1 MVIMRKM
8 QFVAKTKSFS
18 LAMLM
23 LMSVFVSGCIGI
35 DSTVDPRASLQA
47 YPLSIQE
54 GETVTFDARDSEAVE
69 GVVTGFEWNFG
80 NGQKAET
87 VVGFTSHTYD
97 TFGVY
102 TVTLTVINSQGGEDD
117 ISATIVVNGAPVLNL
132 TVPEQVKS
140 GDSAF
145 LDASNSYDPE
155 GKDLTFS
162 WDLDWSTDS
171 DSDGK
176 QRNDIDATTPTVLLP
191 TNTSGKIMGSL
202 IISDGTEAMVTESF
216 TIEVVTRSFEVKWV
230 TEELTFTWDEY
241 LEQGSQ
247 WEESI
252 SPGDRGRIMEY
263 TATLQLEQELGPQ
276 DNFTLSLLIENDKYE
291 KTVQTEGGNITANET
306 AKATMDRNGVNPE
319 GKDGIYSADSAED
332 LLNQL
337 VGQAGARTGQ
347 GVWTWTVF
355 AQQADPDPLI
365 EGMIDPDPGNNWDL
379 EVTVIVMSPVLTEIT
394 FG

>member
-1 MVIMRKM
+1 MRKM
-8 QFVAKTKSFS
+8 RLVAKAKSFS
-18 LAMLM
+18 LAMLI

-35 DSTVDPRASLQA
+35 ESTVDPRASLQA

-69 GVVTGFEWNFG
+69 GVVTGFEWDFG

-97 TFGVY
+97 SFGVY
-102 TVTLTVINSQGGEDD
+102 TVTLTVVNSQGGEDD
-117 ISATIVVNGAPVLNL
+117 ISTTIVVNGAPVLTL
-132 TVPEQVKS
+132 TIPEQVKS

-145 LDASNSYDPE
+145 LDASKSFDPE
-155 GKDLTFS
+155 GNDLTFS

-171 DSDGK
+171 DLDGN

-191 TNTSGKIMGSL
+191 TNSSGKIIGSL
-202 IISDGTEAMVTESF
+202 VISDGTEATVTESF
-216 TIEVVTRSFEVKWV
+216 SIEIITRSFEVKWV
-230 TEELTFTWDEY
+230 TEELIFTWDDY

-247 WEESI
+247 WEDSI
-252 SPGDRGRIMEY
+252 SPGENGRIMEY

-276 DNFTLSLLIENDKYE
+276 DNFTLTLFIENDKYE

-306 AKATMDRNGVNPE
+306 AKATMDRDAVNPE
-319 GKDGIYSADSAED
+319 GEDGIYSADSEEA
-332 LLNQL
+332 LMNQL

-347 GVWTWTVF
+347 GIWTWTVF

-365 EGMIDPDPGNNWDL
+365 DGMLDPDPGNNWDL
-379 EVTVIVMSPVLTEIT
+379 EVIVVVMNPVLTEIT

>member
-1 MVIMRKM
+1 
-8 QFVAKTKSFS
+8 
-18 LAMLM
+18 MLI
-23 LMSVFVSGCIGI
+23 LLSVFVSGCIGL

-69 GVVTGFEWNFG
+69 GVVTGFEWDFG

-97 TFGVY
+97 SFGVY
-102 TVTLTVINSQGGEDD
+102 TVTLTVSNSQGGEDD

-132 TVPEQVKS
+132 TIPEQVKS

-145 LDASNSYDPE
+145 LDASNSFDPE
-155 GKDLTFS
+155 GKDLTFA
-162 WDLDWSTDS
+162 WDLDWTTDS
-171 DSDGK
+171 DSDGD
-176 QRNDIDATTPTVLLP
+176 QRNDIDATTPTVLVP
-191 TNTSGKIMGSL
+191 TNSSGKIIGSL
-202 IISDGTEAMVTESF
+202 VISDGTEVSVSESF
-216 TIEVVTRSFEVKWV
+216 TIEVTTRTFEVKWV
-230 TEELTFTWDEY
+230 TEELLFTWDDY

-247 WEESI
+247 WEDSI
-252 SPGDRGRIMEY
+252 SPGDQGRIMEY
-263 TATLQLEQELGPQ
+263 TATLELDQELGPQ
-276 DNFTLSLLIENDKYE
+276 DNFTLTLLIENDKYE

-306 AKATMDRNGVNPE
+306 AKATMDRDGINPE
-319 GKDGIYSADSAED
+319 GEDGIFTADSEED
-332 LLNQL
+332 LMNLL
-337 VGQAGARTGQ
+337 VGQAGSRTAQ

-365 EGMIDPDPGNNWDL
+365 DGMIDPDPGNEWNL
-379 EVTVIVMSPVLTEIT
+379 EVIVIVMSPVLTEIT

>member
-1 MVIMRKM
+1 MRKM
-8 QFVAKTKSFS
+8 QVVAKAKSFS
-18 LAMLM
+18 LSMLI
-23 LMSVFVSGCIGI
+23 LLSVFVSGCIGL

-69 GVVTGFEWNFG
+69 GVVTGFEWDFG

-97 TFGVY
+97 SFGVY
-102 TVTLTVINSQGGEDD
+102 TVTLTVSNSQGGEDD

-132 TVPEQVKS
+132 TIPEQVKS

-145 LDASNSYDPE
+145 LDASNSFDPE
-155 GKDLTFS
+155 GKDLTFA
-162 WDLDWSTDS
+162 WDLDWTTDS
-171 DSDGK
+171 DSDGD
-176 QRNDIDATTPTVLLP
+176 QRNDIDATTPTVLVP
-191 TNTSGKIMGSL
+191 TNSSGKIIGSL
-202 IISDGTEAMVTESF
+202 VISDGTEVSVSESF
-216 TIEVVTRSFEVKWV
+216 TIEVTTRTFEVKWV
-230 TEELTFTWDEY
+230 TEELLFTWDDY

-247 WEESI
+247 WEDSI
-252 SPGDRGRIMEY
+252 SPGDQGRIMEY
-263 TATLQLEQELGPQ
+263 TATLELDQELGPQ
-276 DNFTLSLLIENDKYE
+276 DNFTLTLLIENDKYE

-306 AKATMDRNGVNPE
+306 AKATMDREGINPE
-319 GKDGIYSADSAED
+319 GEDGIFTADSEED
-332 LLNQL
+332 LMNLL
-337 VGQAGARTGQ
+337 VGQAGSRTAQ

-365 EGMIDPDPGNNWDL
+365 DGMIDPDPGNEWNL
-379 EVTVIVMSPVLTEIT
+379 EVIVIVMSPVLTEIT

>member
-1 MVIMRKM
+1 MRKM
-8 QFVAKTKSFS
+8 QIVAKTKSFS
-18 LAMLM
+18 LSL
-23 LMSVFVSGCIGI
+23 LILLSVFVSGCIGL

-69 GVVTGFEWNFG
+69 GVVTGFEWDFG

-97 TFGVY
+97 SFGVY
-102 TVTLTVINSQGGEDD
+102 TVTLTVSNSQGGEDD
-117 ISATIVVNGAPVLNL
+117 ISTTIVVNGAPVLNL
-132 TVPEQVKS
+132 TIPDQVKS

-145 LDASNSYDPE
+145 LDASNSFDPE
-155 GKDLTFS
+155 GKDLTFA
-162 WDLDWSTDS
+162 WDLDWTTDS
-171 DSDGK
+171 DSDGD
-176 QRNDIDATTPTVLLP
+176 QRNDIDATTPTVLVP
-191 TNTSGKIMGSL
+191 TNESGKILGSL
-202 IISDGTEAMVTESF
+202 VISDGTEASVSESF
-216 TIEVVTRSFEVKWV
+216 TIEITSRTFEVKWV
-230 TEELTFTWDEY
+230 TEELTFTWDDY

-247 WEESI
+247 WEDSI
-252 SPGDRGRIMEY
+252 SPGDLGRVMEY

-276 DNFTLSLLIENDKYE
+276 DNFTLTLLIENDKYE

-306 AKATMDRNGVNPE
+306 AKATMDR
-319 GKDGIYSADSAED
+319 DGINPLGEDGIFTADSEEA
-332 LLNQL
+332 LMNLL
-337 VGQAGARTGQ
+337 VGQAGSRTAQ

-365 EGMIDPDPGNNWDL
+365 DGMIDPDPGNDWDL
-379 EVTVIVMSPVLTEIT
+379 EVIVIVMSPVLTEIT

>member
-1 MVIMRKM
+1 M
-8 QFVAKTKSFS
+8 QVVAKAKSFS
-18 LAMLM
+18 LSMLI
-23 LMSVFVSGCIGI
+23 LLSVFVSGCIGL

-69 GVVTGFEWNFG
+69 GVVTGFEWDFG

-97 TFGVY
+97 SFGVY
-102 TVTLTVINSQGGEDD
+102 TVTLTVSNSQGGEDD

-132 TVPEQVKS
+132 TIPEQVKS

-145 LDASNSYDPE
+145 LDASNSFDPE
-155 GKDLTFS
+155 GKDLTFA
-162 WDLDWSTDS
+162 WDLDWTTDS
-171 DSDGK
+171 DSDGD
-176 QRNDIDATTPTVLLP
+176 QRNDIDATTPTVLVP
-191 TNTSGKIMGSL
+191 TNSSGKIIGSL
-202 IISDGTEAMVTESF
+202 VISDGTEVSVSESF
-216 TIEVVTRSFEVKWV
+216 TIEVTTRTFEVKWV
-230 TEELTFTWDEY
+230 TEELLFTWDDY

-247 WEESI
+247 WEDSI

-263 TATLQLEQELGPQ
+263 TATLELDQELGPQ
-276 DNFTLSLLIENDKYE
+276 DNFTLTLLIENDKYE

-306 AKATMDRNGVNPE
+306 AKATMDRDGINPE
-319 GKDGIYSADSAED
+319 GEDGIFTADSEED
-332 LLNQL
+332 LMNLL
-337 VGQAGARTGQ
+337 VGQAGARTAQ

-365 EGMIDPDPGNNWDL
+365 DGMIDPDPGNDWDL
-379 EVTVIVMSPVLTEIT
+379 EVIVIVMSPVLTEIT

>member
-1 MVIMRKM
+1 MRKM
-8 QFVAKTKSFS
+8 QVVAKAKSFS
-18 LAMLM
+18 LSMLI
-23 LMSVFVSGCIGI
+23 LLSVFVSGCIGL

-69 GVVTGFEWNFG
+69 GVVTGFEWDFG

-97 TFGVY
+97 SFGVY
-102 TVTLTVINSQGGEDD
+102 TVTLTVSNSQGGEDD

-132 TVPEQVKS
+132 TIPEQVKS

-145 LDASNSYDPE
+145 LDASNSFDPE
-155 GKDLTFS
+155 GKDLTFA
-162 WDLDWSTDS
+162 WDLDWTTDS
-171 DSDGK
+171 DSDGD
-176 QRNDIDATTPTVLLP
+176 QRNDIDATTPTVLVP
-191 TNTSGKIMGSL
+191 TNSSGKIIGSL
-202 IISDGTEAMVTESF
+202 VISDGTEVSVSESF
-216 TIEVVTRSFEVKWV
+216 TIEVTTRTFEVKWV
-230 TEELTFTWDEY
+230 TEELLFTWDDY

-247 WEESI
+247 WEDSI

-263 TATLQLEQELGPQ
+263 TATLELDQELGPQ
-276 DNFTLSLLIENDKYE
+276 DNFTLTLLIENDKYE

-306 AKATMDRNGVNPE
+306 AKATMDRDGINPE
-319 GKDGIYSADSAED
+319 GEDGIFTADSEED
-332 LLNQL
+332 LMNLL
-337 VGQAGARTGQ
+337 VGQAGARTAQ

-365 EGMIDPDPGNNWDL
+365 DGMIDPDPGNDWDL
-379 EVTVIVMSPVLTEIT
+379 EVIVIVMSPVLTEIT

>member
-1 MVIMRKM
+1 MRL
-8 QFVAKTKSFS
+8 VAKAKSFS
-18 LAMLM
+18 LAMLI

-69 GVVTGFEWNFG
+69 GVVTGFEWDFG

-97 TFGVY
+97 SFGVY
-102 TVTLTVINSQGGEDD
+102 TVTLTVVNSQGGEDD
-117 ISATIVVNGAPVLNL
+117 ISTTIVVNGAPVLNL
-132 TVPEQVKS
+132 TIPEQVKS

-145 LDASNSYDPE
+145 LDASKSFDPE
-155 GKDLTFS
+155 GNDLTFS

-171 DSDGK
+171 NLDGN

-191 TNTSGKIMGSL
+191 TNSSGKIIGSL
-202 IISDGTEAMVTESF
+202 VISDGTEATVTESF
-216 TIEVVTRSFEVKWV
+216 SIEIITRSFEVKWV
-230 TEELTFTWDEY
+230 TEELIFTWDDY

-247 WEESI
+247 WEDSI
-252 SPGDRGRIMEY
+252 SPGENGRIMEY

-276 DNFTLSLLIENDKYE
+276 DNFTLTLFIENDKYE

-306 AKATMDRNGVNPE
+306 AKATMDRDAVNPE
-319 GKDGIYSADSAED
+319 GQDGIYSADSEEA
-332 LLNQL
+332 LMNQL

-347 GVWTWTVF
+347 GIWTWTVF

-365 EGMIDPDPGNNWDL
+365 DGMLDPDPGNNWDL
-379 EVTVIVMSPVLTEIT
+379 EVIVVVMNPVLTEIT

>member
-1 MVIMRKM
+1 MRL
-8 QFVAKTKSFS
+8 VAKAKSFS
-18 LAMLM
+18 LAMLI

-35 DSTVDPRASLQA
+35 ESTVDPRASLQA

-69 GVVTGFEWNFG
+69 GVVTGFEWDFG

-97 TFGVY
+97 SFGVY
-102 TVTLTVINSQGGEDD
+102 TVTLTVVNSQGGEDD
-117 ISATIVVNGAPVLNL
+117 ISTTIVVNGAPVLTL
-132 TVPEQVKS
+132 TIPEQVKS

-145 LDASNSYDPE
+145 LDASKSFDPE
-155 GKDLTFS
+155 GNDLTFS

-171 DSDGK
+171 DLDGN

-191 TNTSGKIMGSL
+191 TNSSGKIIGSL
-202 IISDGTEAMVTESF
+202 VISDGTEATVTESF
-216 TIEVVTRSFEVKWV
+216 SIEIITRSFEVKWV
-230 TEELTFTWDEY
+230 TEELIFTWDDY

-247 WEESI
+247 WEDSI
-252 SPGDRGRIMEY
+252 SPGENGRIMEY

-276 DNFTLSLLIENDKYE
+276 DNFTLTLFIENDKYE

-306 AKATMDRNGVNPE
+306 AKATMDRDAVNPE
-319 GKDGIYSADSAED
+319 GEDGIYSADSEEA
-332 LLNQL
+332 LMNQL

-347 GVWTWTVF
+347 GIWTWTVF

-365 EGMIDPDPGNNWDL
+365 DGMLDPDPGNNWDL
-379 EVTVIVMSPVLTEIT
+379 EVIVVVMNPVLTEIT

>member
-1 MVIMRKM
+1 MRKM
-8 QFVAKTKSFS
+8 QVVVKAKSFS
-18 LAMLM
+18 LSMLI
-23 LMSVFVSGCIGI
+23 LLSVFVSGCIGL

-69 GVVTGFEWNFG
+69 GVVTGFEWDFG

-97 TFGVY
+97 SFGVY
-102 TVTLTVINSQGGEDD
+102 TVTLTVSNSQGGEDD
-117 ISATIVVNGAPVLNL
+117 ISTTIVVNGAPVLNL
-132 TVPEQVKS
+132 TIPDQVKS

-145 LDASNSYDPE
+145 LDASNSFDPE
-155 GKDLTFS
+155 GKDLTFA
-162 WDLDWSTDS
+162 WDLDWTTDS
-171 DSDGK
+171 DSDGD
-176 QRNDIDATTPTVLLP
+176 QRNDVDATTPTVLVP

-202 IISDGTEAMVTESF
+202 VISDGTEASVSESF
-216 TIEVVTRSFEVKWV
+216 TIEITSRTFEVKWV
-230 TEELTFTWDEY
+230 TEELIFTWDDY

-247 WEESI
+247 WEDSI
-252 SPGDRGRIMEY
+252 SPGDLGRVMEY

-276 DNFTLSLLIENDKYE
+276 DNFTLTLLIENDKYE

-306 AKATMDRNGVNPE
+306 AKATMDR
-319 GKDGIYSADSAED
+319 DGINPQGEDGIFTADSEEA
-332 LLNQL
+332 LMNLL
-337 VGQAGARTGQ
+337 VGQAGSRTAQ

-365 EGMIDPDPGNNWDL
+365 DGMIDPDPGNDWDL
-379 EVTVIVMSPVLTEIT
+379 EVIVIVMSPVLTEIT

>member
-1 MVIMRKM
+1 
-8 QFVAKTKSFS
+8 
-18 LAMLM
+18 MLI
-23 LMSVFVSGCIGI
+23 LLSVFVSGCIGL

-69 GVVTGFEWNFG
+69 GVVTGFEWDFG

-97 TFGVY
+97 SFGVY
-102 TVTLTVINSQGGEDD
+102 TVTLTVSNSQGGEDD
-117 ISATIVVNGAPVLNL
+117 ISTTIVVNGAPVLNL
-132 TVPEQVKS
+132 TIPDQVKS

-145 LDASNSYDPE
+145 LDASNSFDPE
-155 GKDLTFS
+155 GKDLTFA
-162 WDLDWSTDS
+162 WDLDWTTDS
-171 DSDGK
+171 DSDGD
-176 QRNDIDATTPTVLLP
+176 QRNDIDATTPTVLVP

-202 IISDGTEAMVTESF
+202 VISDGTEASVSESF
-216 TIEVVTRSFEVKWV
+216 TIEITSRTFEVKWV
-230 TEELTFTWDEY
+230 TEELIFTWDDY

-247 WEESI
+247 WEDSI
-252 SPGDRGRIMEY
+252 SPGDLGRVMEY

-276 DNFTLSLLIENDKYE
+276 DNFTLTLLIENDKYE

-306 AKATMDRNGVNPE
+306 AKATMDR
-319 GKDGIYSADSAED
+319 DGINPLGEDGIFTADSEEA
-332 LLNQL
+332 LMNLL
-337 VGQAGARTGQ
+337 VGQAGSRTAQ

-365 EGMIDPDPGNNWDL
+365 DGMIDPDPGNDWDL
-379 EVTVIVMSPVLTEIT
+379 EVIVIVMSPVLTEIT

>member
-1 MVIMRKM
+1 MRL
-8 QFVAKTKSFS
+8 VAKAKSFS
-18 LAMLM
+18 LAMLI

-35 DSTVDPRASLQA
+35 ESTVDPRASLQA

-69 GVVTGFEWNFG
+69 GVVTGFEWDFG

-97 TFGVY
+97 SFGVY
-102 TVTLTVINSQGGEDD
+102 TVTLTVVNSQGGEDD
-117 ISATIVVNGAPVLNL
+117 ISTTIVVNGAPVLTL
-132 TVPEQVKS
+132 TIPEQVKS

-145 LDASNSYDPE
+145 LDASKSFDPE
-155 GKDLTFS
+155 GNDLTFS

-171 DSDGK
+171 DLDGN

-191 TNTSGKIMGSL
+191 TNSSGKIIGSL
-202 IISDGTEAMVTESF
+202 VISDGTEATVTESF
-216 TIEVVTRSFEVKWV
+216 SIEIITRSFEVKWV
-230 TEELTFTWDEY
+230 TEEFIFTWDYY

-247 WEESI
+247 WEDSI
-252 SPGDRGRIMEY
+252 SPGENGRIMEY

-276 DNFTLSLLIENDKYE
+276 DNFTLTLFIENDKYE

-306 AKATMDRNGVNPE
+306 AKATMDRDAVNPE
-319 GKDGIYSADSAED
+319 GEDGIYSADSEEA
-332 LLNQL
+332 LMNQL

-347 GVWTWTVF
+347 GIWTWTVF

-365 EGMIDPDPGNNWDL
+365 DGMLDPDPGNNWDL
-379 EVTVIVMSPVLTEIT
+379 EVIVVVMNPVLTEIT

>member
-1 MVIMRKM
+1 
-8 QFVAKTKSFS
+8 
-18 LAMLM
+18 
-23 LMSVFVSGCIGI
+23 MSVFVSGCIGM

-69 GVVTGFEWNFG
+69 GVVTGFEWDFG

-87 VVGFTSHTYD
+87 VVGFTSHKYD
-97 TFGVY
+97 SFGVY

-117 ISATIVVNGAPVLNL
+117 ISTTIVVNGAPVLNL
-132 TVPEQVKS
+132 TIPEQVKS
-140 GDSAF
+140 GDAAF
-145 LDASNSYDPE
+145 LDASNSFDPE
-155 GKDLTFS
+155 GKELTFS
-162 WDLDWSTDS
+162 WDLDWTTDS
-171 DSDGK
+171 DSDGD

-191 TNTSGKIMGSL
+191 TNSSGKIMGSL
-202 IISDGTEAMVTESF
+202 VISDGTGVSVSEYF
-216 TIEVVTRSFEVKWV
+216 TIEVTTRSFEVTWV
-230 TEELTFTWDEY
+230 TEELIFTWNDY

-247 WEESI
+247 WEDSI
-252 SPGDRGRIMEY
+252 SPGDNGRIMEY
-263 TATLQLEQELGPQ
+263 TATLELEQELGPQ
-276 DNFTLSLLIENDKYE
+276 DNFTLTLFIENDKYE

-306 AKATMDRNGVNPE
+306 AKATMDRDGINPE
-319 GKDGIYSADSAED
+319 GENGIYTADSEED
-332 LLNQL
+332 LMNLL

-365 EGMIDPDPGNNWDL
+365 EGMLDPDPGNDWDL
-379 EVTVIVMSPVLTEIT
+379 EVIVIVMSPVLTEIT

>member
-1 MVIMRKM
+1 M
-8 QFVAKTKSFS
+8 QVVAKTKSFS
-18 LAMLM
+18 LSL
-23 LMSVFVSGCIGI
+23 LILLSVFVSGCIGL

-69 GVVTGFEWNFG
+69 GVVTGFEWDFG

-97 TFGVY
+97 SFGVY
-102 TVTLTVINSQGGEDD
+102 TVTLTVSNSQGGEDD
-117 ISATIVVNGAPVLNL
+117 ISTTIVVNGAPVLNL
-132 TVPEQVKS
+132 TIPDQVKS

-145 LDASNSYDPE
+145 LDASNSFDPE
-155 GKDLTFS
+155 GKDLTFA
-162 WDLDWSTDS
+162 WDLDWTTDS
-171 DSDGK
+171 DSDGD
-176 QRNDIDATTPTVLLP
+176 QRNDIDATTPTVLVP
-191 TNTSGKIMGSL
+191 TNESGKILGSL
-202 IISDGTEAMVTESF
+202 VISDGTEASVSESF
-216 TIEVVTRSFEVKWV
+216 TIEITSRTFEVKWV
-230 TEELTFTWDEY
+230 TEELTFTWDDY

-247 WEESI
+247 WEDSI
-252 SPGDRGRIMEY
+252 SPGDLGRVMEY

-276 DNFTLSLLIENDKYE
+276 DNFTLTLLIENDKYE

-306 AKATMDRNGVNPE
+306 AKATMDR
-319 GKDGIYSADSAED
+319 DGINPLGEDGIFTADSEEA
-332 LLNQL
+332 LMNLL
-337 VGQAGARTGQ
+337 VGQAGSRTAQ

-365 EGMIDPDPGNNWDL
+365 DGMIDPDPGNDWDL
-379 EVTVIVMSPVLTEIT
+379 EVIVIVMSPVLTEIT

>member
-1 MVIMRKM
+1 M
-8 QFVAKTKSFS
+8 QVVDKAKSFS
-18 LAMLM
+18 LSMLI
-23 LMSVFVSGCIGI
+23 LLSVFVSGCIGL

-69 GVVTGFEWNFG
+69 GVVTGFEWDFG

-97 TFGVY
+97 SFGVY
-102 TVTLTVINSQGGEDD
+102 TVTLTVSNSQGGEDD

-132 TVPEQVKS
+132 TIPEQVKS

-145 LDASNSYDPE
+145 LDASNSFDPE
-155 GKDLTFS
+155 GKDLTFA
-162 WDLDWSTDS
+162 WDLDWTTDS
-171 DSDGK
+171 DSDGD
-176 QRNDIDATTPTVLLP
+176 QRNDIDATTPTVLVP
-191 TNTSGKIMGSL
+191 TNSSGKIIGSL
-202 IISDGTEAMVTESF
+202 VISDGTEVSVSESF
-216 TIEVVTRSFEVKWV
+216 TIEVTTRTFEVKWV
-230 TEELTFTWDEY
+230 TEELLFTWDDY

-247 WEESI
+247 WEDSI
-252 SPGDRGRIMEY
+252 SPGDQGRIMEY
-263 TATLQLEQELGPQ
+263 TATLELDQELGPQ
-276 DNFTLSLLIENDKYE
+276 DNFTLTLLIENDKYE

-306 AKATMDRNGVNPE
+306 AKATMDREGINPE
-319 GKDGIYSADSAED
+319 GEDGIFTADSEED
-332 LLNQL
+332 LMNLL
-337 VGQAGARTGQ
+337 VGQAGSRTAQ

-365 EGMIDPDPGNNWDL
+365 DGMIDPDPGNEWNL
-379 EVTVIVMSPVLTEIT
+379 EVIVIVMSPVLTEIT

>member
-1 MVIMRKM
+1 MRL
-8 QFVAKTKSFS
+8 VAKAKSFS
-18 LAMLM
+18 LAMLI

-69 GVVTGFEWNFG
+69 GVVTGFEWDFG

-97 TFGVY
+97 SFGVY
-102 TVTLTVINSQGGEDD
+102 TVTLTVVNSQGGEDD
-117 ISATIVVNGAPVLNL
+117 ISTTIVVNGAPVLTL
-132 TVPEQVKS
+132 TIPEQVKS

-145 LDASNSYDPE
+145 LDASKSFDPE
-155 GKDLTFS
+155 GNDLTFS

-171 DSDGK
+171 DLDGN
-176 QRNDIDATTPTVLLP
+176 QRNDLDATTPTVLLP
-191 TNTSGKIMGSL
+191 TNSSGKIIGSL
-202 IISDGTEAMVTESF
+202 VISDGTEATVTESF
-216 TIEVVTRSFEVKWV
+216 SIEIITRSFEVKWV
-230 TEELTFTWDEY
+230 TEELIFTWDDY

-247 WEESI
+247 WEDSI
-252 SPGDRGRIMEY
+252 SPGENGRIMEY

-276 DNFTLSLLIENDKYE
+276 DNFTLTLFIENDKYE

-306 AKATMDRNGVNPE
+306 AKATMDRDAVNPE
-319 GKDGIYSADSAED
+319 GEDGIYSADSEEA
-332 LLNQL
+332 LMNQL

-347 GVWTWTVF
+347 GIWTWTVF

-365 EGMIDPDPGNNWDL
+365 DGMLDPDPGNNWDL
-379 EVTVIVMSPVLTEIT
+379 EVIVVVMNPVLTEIT

>member
-1 MVIMRKM
+1 
-8 QFVAKTKSFS
+8 
-18 LAMLM
+18 
-23 LMSVFVSGCIGI
+23 MSVFVSGCIGI

-69 GVVTGFEWNFG
+69 GVVTGFEWDFG

-97 TFGVY
+97 SFGVY
-102 TVTLTVINSQGGEDD
+102 TVTLTVVNSQGGEDD
-117 ISATIVVNGAPVLNL
+117 ISTTIVVNGAPVLTL
-132 TVPEQVKS
+132 TIPEQVKS

-145 LDASNSYDPE
+145 LDASKSFDPE
-155 GKDLTFS
+155 GNDLTFS

-171 DSDGK
+171 DLDGN

-191 TNTSGKIMGSL
+191 TNSSGKIIGSL
-202 IISDGTEAMVTESF
+202 VISDGTEATVTESF
-216 TIEVVTRSFEVKWV
+216 SIEIITRSFEVKWV
-230 TEELTFTWDEY
+230 TEELIFTWDDY

-247 WEESI
+247 WEDSI
-252 SPGDRGRIMEY
+252 SPGENGRIMEY

-276 DNFTLSLLIENDKYE
+276 DNFTLTLFIENDKYE

-306 AKATMDRNGVNPE
+306 AKATMDRDAVNPE
-319 GKDGIYSADSAED
+319 GEDGIYSADSEEA
-332 LLNQL
+332 LMNQL

-347 GVWTWTVF
+347 GIWTWTVF

-365 EGMIDPDPGNNWDL
+365 DGMLDPDPGNNWDL
-379 EVTVIVMSPVLTEIT
+379 EVIVVVMNPVLTEIT

>member
-1 MVIMRKM
+1 M
-8 QFVAKTKSFS
+8 QVVDKAKSFS
-18 LAMLM
+18 LSMLI
-23 LMSVFVSGCIGI
+23 LLSVFVSGCIGL

-69 GVVTGFEWNFG
+69 GVVTGFEWDFG

-97 TFGVY
+97 SFGVY
-102 TVTLTVINSQGGEDD
+102 TVTLTVSNSQGGEDD

-132 TVPEQVKS
+132 TIPEQVKS

-145 LDASNSYDPE
+145 LDASNSFDPE
-155 GKDLTFS
+155 GKDLTFA
-162 WDLDWSTDS
+162 WDLDWTTDS
-171 DSDGK
+171 DSDGD
-176 QRNDIDATTPTVLLP
+176 QRNDIDATTPTVLVP
-191 TNTSGKIMGSL
+191 TNSSGKIIGSL
-202 IISDGTEAMVTESF
+202 VISDGTEVSVSESF
-216 TIEVVTRSFEVKWV
+216 TIEVTTRTFEVKWV
-230 TEELTFTWDEY
+230 TEELLFTWDDY

-247 WEESI
+247 WEDSI
-252 SPGDRGRIMEY
+252 SPGDQGRIMEY
-263 TATLQLEQELGPQ
+263 TATLELDQELGPQ
-276 DNFTLSLLIENDKYE
+276 DNFTLTLLIENDKYE

-306 AKATMDRNGVNPE
+306 AKATMDRDGINPE
-319 GKDGIYSADSAED
+319 GEDGIFTADSEED
-332 LLNQL
+332 LMNLL
-337 VGQAGARTGQ
+337 VGQAGARTAQ

-365 EGMIDPDPGNNWDL
+365 DGMIDPDPGNDWDL
-379 EVTVIVMSPVLTEIT
+379 EVIVIVMSPVLTEIT

>member
-1 MVIMRKM
+1 M
-8 QFVAKTKSFS
+8 QIVAKTKSFS
-18 LAMLM
+18 LSL
-23 LMSVFVSGCIGI
+23 LILLSVFVSGCIGL

-69 GVVTGFEWNFG
+69 GVVTGFEWDFG

-97 TFGVY
+97 SFGVY
-102 TVTLTVINSQGGEDD
+102 TVTLTVSNSQGGEDD
-117 ISATIVVNGAPVLNL
+117 ISTTIVVNGAPVLNL
-132 TVPEQVKS
+132 TIPDQVKS

-145 LDASNSYDPE
+145 LDASNSFDPE
-155 GKDLTFS
+155 GKDLTFA
-162 WDLDWSTDS
+162 WDLDWTTDS
-171 DSDGK
+171 DSDGD
-176 QRNDIDATTPTVLLP
+176 QRNDIDATTPTVLVP
-191 TNTSGKIMGSL
+191 TNESGKILASL
-202 IISDGTEAMVTESF
+202 VISDGTEASVSESF
-216 TIEVVTRSFEVKWV
+216 TIEITSRTFEVKWV
-230 TEELTFTWDEY
+230 TEELTFTWDDY

-247 WEESI
+247 WEDSI
-252 SPGDRGRIMEY
+252 SPGDLGRVMEY

-276 DNFTLSLLIENDKYE
+276 DNFTLTLLIENDKYE

-306 AKATMDRNGVNPE
+306 AKATMDR
-319 GKDGIYSADSAED
+319 DGINPLGEDGIFTADSEEA
-332 LLNQL
+332 LMNLL
-337 VGQAGARTGQ
+337 VGQAGSRTAQ

-365 EGMIDPDPGNNWDL
+365 DGMIDPDPGNDWDL
-379 EVTVIVMSPVLTEIT
+379 EVIVIVMSPVLTEIT

>member
-1 MVIMRKM
+1 MRKM
-8 QFVAKTKSFS
+8 RLVAKAKSFS
-18 LAMLM
+18 LAMLI

-69 GVVTGFEWNFG
+69 GVVTGFEWDFG

-97 TFGVY
+97 SFGVY
-102 TVTLTVINSQGGEDD
+102 TVTLTVVNSQGGEDD
-117 ISATIVVNGAPVLNL
+117 ISTTIVVNGAPVLTL
-132 TVPEQVKS
+132 TIPEQVKS

-145 LDASNSYDPE
+145 LDASKSFDPE
-155 GKDLTFS
+155 GNDLTFS

-171 DSDGK
+171 DLDGN

-191 TNTSGKIMGSL
+191 TNSSGKIIGSL
-202 IISDGTEAMVTESF
+202 VISDGTEATVTESF
-216 TIEVVTRSFEVKWV
+216 SIEIITRSFEVKWV
-230 TEELTFTWDEY
+230 TEELIFTWDDY

-247 WEESI
+247 WEDSI
-252 SPGDRGRIMEY
+252 SPGENGRIMEY

-276 DNFTLSLLIENDKYE
+276 DNFTLTLFIENDKYE

-306 AKATMDRNGVNPE
+306 AKATMDRDAVNPE
-319 GKDGIYSADSAED
+319 GEDGIYSADSEEA
-332 LLNQL
+332 LMNQL

-347 GVWTWTVF
+347 GIWTWTVF

-365 EGMIDPDPGNNWDL
+365 DGMLDPDPGNNWDL
-379 EVTVIVMSPVLTEIT
+379 EVIVVVMNPVLTEIT

>member
-1 MVIMRKM
+1 MRKM
-8 QFVAKTKSFS
+8 RLVAKAKSFS
-18 LAMLM
+18 LAMLI

-69 GVVTGFEWNFG
+69 GVVTGFEWDFG

-97 TFGVY
+97 SFGVY
-102 TVTLTVINSQGGEDD
+102 TVTLTVVNSQGGEDD
-117 ISATIVVNGAPVLNL
+117 ISTTIVVNGAPVLNL
-132 TVPEQVKS
+132 TIPEQVKS

-145 LDASNSYDPE
+145 LDASKSFDPE
-155 GKDLTFS
+155 GNDLTFS

-171 DSDGK
+171 NLDGN

-191 TNTSGKIMGSL
+191 TNSSGKIIGSL
-202 IISDGTEAMVTESF
+202 VISDGTEATVTESF
-216 TIEVVTRSFEVKWV
+216 SIEIITRSFEVKWV
-230 TEELTFTWDEY
+230 TEELIFTWDDY

-247 WEESI
+247 WEDSI
-252 SPGDRGRIMEY
+252 SPGENGRIMEY

-276 DNFTLSLLIENDKYE
+276 DNFTLTLFIENDKYE

-306 AKATMDRNGVNPE
+306 AKATMDRDAVNPE
-319 GKDGIYSADSAED
+319 GQDGIYSADSEEA
-332 LLNQL
+332 LMNQL

-347 GVWTWTVF
+347 GIWTWTVF

-365 EGMIDPDPGNNWDL
+365 DGMLDPDPGNNWDL
-379 EVTVIVMSPVLTEIT
+379 EVIVVVMNPVLTEIT